1 MPAGKTKKPVYA
13 LENRHAHMGQME
25 GKMNPSTE
33 FEFMVGEKYE
43 NEKGPF
49 KVMSIEKDEMLI
61 RWTNGEEVQT
71 SIEFQGRIQKRR
83 QWEKTQQKET
93 AAPAKPAPRKAK
105 IFKKQ

>member
-1 MPAGKTKKPVYA
+1 
-13 LENRHAHMGQME
+13 
-25 GKMNPSTE
+25 MNPPAE

-61 RWTNGEEVQT
+61 RWTNGEEAQT
-71 SIEFQGRIQKRR
+71 SIDFQGRIQARR

-93 AAPAKPAPRKAK
+93 ATPTKPAPSEGKA
-105 IFKKQ
+105 FKKNQQAVASARGMRKSSRPASGRGVV

>member
-1 MPAGKTKKPVYA
+1 
-13 LENRHAHMGQME
+13 
-25 GKMNPSTE
+25 MNPSTE

-71 SIEFQGRIQKRR
+71 SMEFQGRIQKRR
-83 QWEKTQQKET
+83 QWEKKQQKET
-93 AAPAKPAPRKAK
+93 AAPAKPAPRKATSSK
-105 IFKKQ
+105 SSKKAPPAE

>member
-1 MPAGKTKKPVYA
+1 
-13 LENRHAHMGQME
+13 
-25 GKMNPSTE
+25 MNPPAE

-71 SIEFQGRIQKRR
+71 SIEFQGRIQARR
-83 QWEKTQQKET
+83 QWEKTKQKET
-93 AAPAKPAPRKAK
+93 ATPTKPAPRKAK
-105 IFKKQ
+105 PSKKTSKPSPPPEE